1 LVAPSTLL
9 PCRDIL
15 NLSRLAAGPDQP
27 TGSFTGSQ
35 QQPQLEDQAA
45 PGEGQLPGSG
55 TNTPHGGRHP
65 ATPAFSTGG
74 VSATH
79 DMQQQPQPGSR
90 LRHSSSAAHAA
101 ASRPAGSL
109 LAASASLGHWG
120 TAHTPASKAAAAA
133 AAAAGGPGGP
143 LGSGMSPAMSAGSDM
158 HHPQQ
163 PRQQH
168 VVASTPQCGPPAG
181 HGGGGGAS
189 GAAAAA
195 AGAGQG
201 TGVTSAGSVSFA
213 KSLGGGMYAPG
224 AGGITPLPLAAVH
237 APGVRI
243 NSCLRGPSPLGPV
256 GANRDGASSHSLLR
270 ETGGLQALMGPAARE
285 RQQHGQQQQLAPTAE
300 EPAGSGGGAPGSAAR
315 RSMQLLPGSFR
326 LAAGHNNSPGGHR
339 LCCLL
344 RFRTPATG
352 LTLVMLASAIA
363 LARQHSLVTLSRQ
376 AKTE

>member
-1 LVAPSTLL
+1 MPPL
-9 PCRDIL
+9 PAGKIHPCCRDIL

-35 QQPQLEDQAA
+35 QQPQLEEVA
-45 PGEGQLPGSG
+45 PGENQQQPGSG
-55 TNTPHGGRHP
+55 TTTPHGGRQP
-65 ATPAFSTGG
+65 ATPAFSAGG

-79 DMQQQPQPGSR
+79 DMHQPQPGSR

-109 LAASASLGHWG
+109 LASASLGHWG

-133 AAAAGGPGGP
+133 AVAAGGGAGGP
-143 LGSGMSPAMSAGSDM
+143 LGSGMSPAVSAGSDM
-158 HHPQQ
+158 HLQ

-168 VVASTPQCGPPAG
+168 VVASTPQCGRPGGHAG
-181 HGGGGGAS
+181 GDGAA

-195 AGAGQG
+195 GQAAGQG

-237 APGVRI
+237 APGVRV

-256 GANRDGASSHSLLR
+256 GGAHRDASHSLAR

-285 RQQHGQQQQLAPTAE
+285 RQQHGQHAQAADETPSA
-300 EPAGSGGGAPGSAAR
+300 AGSGGAPGSAAR
-315 RSMQLLPGSFR
+315 RSSMQLLPGSFR
-326 LAAGHNNSPGGHR
+326 LAAGHNNSPGNRHAAV
-339 LCCLL
+339 L
-344 RFRTPATG
+344 RFDFKNF
-352 LTLVMLASAIA
+352 
-363 LARQHSLVTLSRQ
+363 QQ
-376 AKTE
+376 D